1 MLERKKKSEQKEP
14 ARDRI
19 LRCAIARFSTQ
30 SYESTGLRMIA
41 KDAGVDVAWVHR
53 SFGSKEKLFAEC
65 VRVAISANE
74 VLLASDGDRF
84 NRLFE
89 QVVRNREPG
98 ELRPI
103 DIFIRSLSSSEA
115 STAIRDIAQS
125 LVMPSFVETEGH
137 EARVALVLS
146 MLFGFSILRD
156 VVGIDALTK
165 AEPDDIKRLLI
176 AASQAMNPGP
186 TA

>member
-1 MLERKKKSEQKEP
+1 MLERKNKSEQKEP

-19 LRCAIARFSTQ
+19 LRCAIGRFSTQ
-30 SYESTGLRMIA
+30 SYETTALRMIA

-74 VLLASDGDRF
+74 VLLASSADRF
-84 NRLFE
+84 DLLFE

-103 DIFIRSLSSSEA
+103 DIFVRSLSSPEA

-125 LVMPSFVETEGH
+125 LVMPSLVETDGQEM
-137 EARVALVLS
+137 RVALVLS

-156 VVGIDALTK
+156 VVGIDTLTK
-165 AEPDDIKRLLI
+165 AEPDDIKRLMVL
-176 AASQAMNPGP
+176 ASNAMTPAQ
-186 TA
+186 TI